1 MVLLASKQTDEQKT
15 TTRSRRGLLFILPD
29 ESQPNDLAS
38 CLEDLA
44 DDLQQN
50 DGALV
55 WDDEFADIDFS
66 FPSFRAKM
74 EEPVDLTGVLSKP
87 DGVPS
92 LFDGKPFGPKVD
104 GCVTQFFHF
113 ASFEA
118 DRKGAVAKAAT
129 VVVIT
134 RGAPL
139 PFRCDRPFAC
149 ILGTVHK
156 DGRRFSP
163 EFVLKVTGSCLRS
176 DDPDGK

>member
-1 MVLLASKQTDEQKT
+1 
-15 TTRSRRGLLFILPD
+15 
-29 ESQPNDLAS
+29 
-38 CLEDLA
+38 
-44 DDLQQN
+44 
-50 DGALV
+50 LV
-55 WDDEFADIDFS
+55 WDDEVAKIDFS

-74 EEPVDLTGVLSKP
+74 EEPVDLTGVLSQP

-92 LFDGKPFGPKVD
+92 LFGGKPFGPKVD
-104 GCVTQFFHF
+104 GCVTQVFHF

-129 VVVIT
+129 VVVIG
-134 RGAPL
+134 RGAHRPPL

-149 ILGTVHK
+149 ILGTVHE